1 MSYQGRAQPQGGW
14 RTRCSSNISV
24 TSQTTQ
30 SPHQTNRAF
39 FILTNI
45 MSTSLLKQY
54 HLLRRTTSPCS
65 VSLPIA
71 PWQTYMN
78 QASDNWMRQPEN
90 AGKAMSIHTIP
101 QLVSYA
107 FPKALTP
114 ENITEGFRA
123 TGIYPFDR
131 NIFPPH
137 KFISCYSSDRPP
149 PWKHGISDETT
160 MSQAQLMMLQDR
172 EASTKVRMH
181 PSLSVPIFH
190 PISKSYHLAVPEFPG
205 VLFQGPL

>member
-1 MSYQGRAQPQGGW
+1 
-14 RTRCSSNISV
+14 
-24 TSQTTQ
+24 
-30 SPHQTNRAF
+30 
-39 FILTNI
+39 

-160 MSQAQLMMLQDR
+160 MSQAAINDAPGPWGVNKGKNAPIVVSANFSSDIEELSSGSSRVPRSSIPGTPLGAENVRPFGVYARQERKRLQR
-172 EASTKVRMH
+172 GRKGSHKET
-181 PSLSVPIFH
+181 
-190 PISKSYHLAVPEFPG
+190 
-205 VLFQGPL
+205 